1 VADLNQHTLIADS
14 GCNQTLVTQIWTILE
29 NTGQHV
35 LMTGAFAGCNVGEQ
49 FPVVHATCKA
59 VLEDG
64 SAFALIANEA
74 FYDSNEAQ
82 VKSLLSIHQSVEIH
96 KVHRG
101 NKWVDGLFDFDDLNK
116 ATR

>member
-1 VADLNQHTLIADS
+1 M
-14 GCNQTLVTQIWTILE
+14 LV
-29 NTGQHV
+29 
-35 LMTGAFAGCNVGEQ
+35 
-49 FPVVHATCKA
+49 
-59 VLEDG
+59 
-64 SAFALIANEA
+64 SNEA